1 MAVLMPQ
8 QKQKEKEDDDFT
20 KILKG
25 LQVGASL
32 YGIYADTQK
41 ISQMKADT
49 ELKNAQQQ
57 RELESF
63 KRQGVEHEM
72 KVDEYNKKKDGVIG
86 PTDAAKFDVS
96 REPGPGRVQA
106 IVNGEKVWLKE
117 RPPASTLNPQDKE
130 PKQNQFAAATYANRA
145 VNADKVMADLAANG
159 YDRSERKQATLD
171 AVGETFGLDSDGH
184 QKQDQAELD
193 FLSAVLRKE
202 SGASINDTERSMGE
216 KQYFDRAGNS
226 PELKLQKAANRAAAI
241 AGLQAEGQPAAARV
255 AAKQAALTP
264 PKQAGGKQG
273 AENAAQAGLIPPKS
287 LDPKIEAYSKQNAL
301 SYEQGAA
308 IINERTKKLG
318 NGKK

>member
-41 ISQMKADT
+41 ISQMKADS
-49 ELKNAQQQ
+49 ELKSAQQQ

-63 KRQGVEHEM
+63 KRQGVEHDI
-72 KVDEYNKKKDGVIG
+72 KVEEYNNKKGGVIG

-106 IVNGEKVWLKE
+106 VVNGEKVWIKE
-117 RPPASTLNPQDKE
+117 RPPASTLNPLDRE

-145 VNADKVMADLAANG
+145 EKADKIMNKLVEEGFDRGDHKTAATNKVASWVG
-159 YDRSERKQATLD
+159 MESQPFRKQ
-171 AVGETFGLDSDGH
+171 E
-184 QKQDQAELD
+184 QAELD

-202 SGASINDTERSMGE
+202 SGASISDSEREMGS
-216 KQYFDRAGNS
+216 KQYFDRAGDG
-226 PELKLQKAANRAAAI
+226 PEVRQQKAENRMGAI
-241 AGLQAEGQPAAARV
+241 AGLKAEGAPAASRV
-255 AAKQAALTP
+255 AAQQATLPPPKSAP
-264 PKQAGGKQG
+264 PKQDEKS
-273 AENAAQAGLIPPKS
+273 AQAGLIPPKS
-287 LDPKIEAYSKQNAL
+287 IDPKIEAYSKQNGL
-301 SYEQGAA
+301 TYEQGAA
-308 IINERTKKLG
+308 IINERKKKLG